1 MAARR
6 APVRVSVPIA
16 PRVERRVWS
25 IASDVHAIEPIVETV
40 QSMCT
45 AAGFSSSHC
54 RLNIPVA
61 ITEAISN
68 AILRG
73 NANEQART
81 VQVVIELEAQC
92 LTVEVS
98 DEGAGFDMAQQQHA
112 PDDADWLDRED
123 GRGLFLMR
131 SLMDAVESVQPTAQ
145 RGHTMRLILHR
156 A

>member
-6 APVRVSVPIA
+6 APGRVSA
-16 PRVERRVWS
+16 PPAARIERRVWN
-25 IASDVHAIEPIVETV
+25 IASDVHAIEPIVKTV
-40 QSMCT
+40 QALCT
-45 AAGFSSSHC
+45 AAGFSPSHC

-68 AILRG
+68 AIISG
-73 NANEQART
+73 NANQRARS
-81 VQVVIELEAQC
+81 VQVVIALESHC

-98 DEGAGFDMAQQQHA
+98 DEGAGFDMAQEHRA

-145 RGHTMRLILHR
+145 RRHTMRLILHR